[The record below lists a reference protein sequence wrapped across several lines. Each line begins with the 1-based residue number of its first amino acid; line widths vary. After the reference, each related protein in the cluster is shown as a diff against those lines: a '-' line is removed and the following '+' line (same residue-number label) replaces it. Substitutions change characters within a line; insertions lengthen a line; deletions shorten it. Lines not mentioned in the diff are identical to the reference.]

1 MLGASIAAVTP
12 AAISIRADEAPPA
25 SITGVNREQA
35 TELLE
40 ATLPILAR
48 TSMALL
54 GDARASK
61 QILETLAERAGTEL
75 GKASDADDGRL
86 ALFSALRKLCAEHQ
100 TLTGPLRRDEAPET
114 ARMGKAA
121 DARQRL
127 ERLRPT
133 ERDAL
138 VLKLVARLDVDEI
151 AKVCGIDEAT
161 ARDRLTKALAATSGE
176 GER

>member
-1 MLGASIAAVTP
+1 
-12 AAISIRADEAPPA
+12 
-25 SITGVNREQA
+25 
-35 TELLE
+35 
-40 ATLPILAR
+40 
-48 TSMALL
+48 MALL

-61 QILETLAERAGTEL
+61 QVLEKLAERAGPEL
-75 GKASDADDGRL
+75 TKANDAADGRL
-86 ALFSALRKLCAEHQ
+86 SLFAALRKLCAEHQ
-100 TLTGPLRRDEAPET
+100 TLTGPLQKDDAPET

-138 VLKLVARLDVDEI
+138 VLKLVAGLEVGDI
-151 AKVCGIDEAT
+151 ARVCGVDEAT
-161 ARDRLTKALAATSGE
+161 AKDRLTKALASTSGE